1 MTLQDHV
8 IKVLFDFYGLE
19 PLKISHH
26 PTKFNDHSRMIKA
39 SYHPAK
45 FGGYSYSAS
54 RVIMVLVCHV
64 ILQCHIIKGSCDFI
78 GGSPSW
84 YVTTLSS
91 LLVIGIEIVEI

>member
-1 MTLQDHV
+1 MVFVCHMTLQDHV

-19 PLKISHH
+19 LLKIKHH

-39 SYHPAK
+39 SYQPAK

-54 RVIMVLVCHV
+54 GVIMVLVYHV
-64 ILQCHIIKGSCDFI
+64 ILQYHTIKGSRDFI

-84 YVTTLSS
+84 
-91 LLVIGIEIVEI
+91 